1 VLGNGDILSKG
12 AAAKEKVMTE
22 VLLPLLLA
30 LIAATPGIISLWKG
44 RKKEEADAAAV
55 FTGAARELVE
65 EYRAKIDEIEKTV
78 EEQEAKIRCQ
88 DAKID
93 QQNVMIRRQQREMDD
108 QAKRI
113 YALEVERSE
122 FIQGVSALCAQI
134 RGLGHE
140 PVWEPE

>member
-1 VLGNGDILSKG
+1 MLGYSDILSKG
-12 AAAKEKVMTE
+12 AAAKEIVMTE

-44 RKKEEADAAAV
+44 RKKEEADAAGAI
-55 FTGAARELVE
+55 TGAARDLIS
-65 EYRAKIDEIEKTV
+65 EYRAKIDEIEAEQ
-78 EEQEAKIRCQ
+78 EEQAAKIKCQ
-88 DAKID
+88 EQKID
-93 QQNVMIRRQQREMDD
+93 QQDVMIRRQQREIDA

-122 FIQGVSALCAQI
+122 LIRGVAALCAQI